1 MSDFDHVLQQNHHHE
16 MVIMAILNIRM
27 CDRRV
32 SSKKD
37 GERKVGEEK
46 PPLSISLFRSA
57 ALNNDDFDDYEN
69 DANENDN
76 DDENDKNREFFSG
89 SAETTPINTRAE

>member
-1 MSDFDHVLQQNHHHE
+1 
-16 MVIMAILNIRM
+16 MVIMATLNIRT

-37 GERKVGEEK
+37 GERKVEEEK
-46 PPLSISLFRSA
+46 PPLSTSLFRSA